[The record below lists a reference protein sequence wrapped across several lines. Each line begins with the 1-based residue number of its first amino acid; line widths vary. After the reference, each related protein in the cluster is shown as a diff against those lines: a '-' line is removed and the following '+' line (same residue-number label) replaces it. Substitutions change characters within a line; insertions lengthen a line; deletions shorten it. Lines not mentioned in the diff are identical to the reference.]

1 MCLLSYVQ
9 IEYYFSKENLSKD
22 SYLISLM
29 NDSGYVSLE
38 VIAGFRKVKELS
50 SKMEDILEA
59 LKDSTAVIVDEANL
73 LIKPSLV
80 FERKTV
86 ILRDVPE
93 ETTEE
98 EIHALFNEIGAV
110 ESVKMEFVGTW
121 YEYYIMIIEQVC
133 SDGV

>member
-98 EIHALFNEIGAV
+98 EIRALFNEIGAV